1 MERLIARAIFSPDTL
16 RHKSSNRC
24 TDVTQTNARL
34 PIDDALPEIVAK
46 VAENSCV
53 VVEAAPGAGKTTRVA
68 PALLQGHRSSSGEA
82 VGKVLLVQPRRIA
95 ARAAAARIASELR
108 VDVGGLVGY
117 QVRFDHRLTAGTRL
131 IAMTPGI
138 LLRQLQADIELAGT
152 SIVVLDEFHER
163 SLEYDLLLGMLRRVQ
178 TELRPNLRLVVMSAT
193 LNTHAI
199 CDYLDQPPVIR
210 VPGQL
215 HPVAIHYSRFGDRGK
230 LADLAAER
238 TVAAA
243 TDHEGDVLVFLPGA
257 GEIEQVARQLEGTAE
272 REGWEVMR
280 LFGEMASQDQDRVLQ
295 PSAKRKII
303 LSTNIAETS
312 LTIDGVRIVVDS
324 GWARVQRVDPSLGL
338 NRLQLEP
345 IAQASAVQRA
355 GRAGRTAPGV
365 CYRLWDEATN
375 RARPEHL
382 EPEILRV
389 DLAGAVLQLLCW
401 GESNPAAFPWV
412 TAPRESSI
420 ELATQ
425 VLERLGAVANGRPT
439 ALGRQLLQ
447 LPVHPR
453 LARLLVEGHALKVPQ
468 AASLAASMLSER
480 DVFDRHSATGN
491 SKQPFTRHA
500 QHHACDVTQRLSVLS
515 DFLQGRRQSGATS
528 ALVIKP
534 GPAQQVSRV
543 AEQLLQQ
550 VSQTLG
556 RVLEEPLT
564 DHLPRALLAA
574 FPDRLARRRSPH
586 DARGLMVGGR
596 GVKLESSSGVREAEL
611 FLCIDL
617 DAGTGEASVRQ
628 ASSIAPEWLP
638 IEHLR
643 QSDDRFMHPTQG
655 TVVTRRRTYW
665 MDLIIEETPIATPL
679 DEATANLLAS
689 AAIQQWQKVLPTNDK
704 HLNSWLSRVRWLA
717 EAMPD
722 SGLPSLAPQDLKE
735 PLQQWCYGLRSVDEL
750 RQLPWRSL
758 LEGLLEAQHRRLL
771 QQNAPEQFTLPS
783 GRSVL
788 LQYELGKPPILAARI
803 QEFFSLAE
811 TPRIAGG
818 RVPLLLHLLAP
829 NMRCQQITDDLASFW
844 KNTYSVVRKELRVRY
859 PKHAWPEN
867 PLDRFRE

>member
-1 MERLIARAIFSPDTL
+1 MI
-16 RHKSSNRC
+16 
-24 TDVTQTNARL
+24 QTNSRL
-34 PIDDALPEIVAK
+34 PIDDALEEIVTK
-46 VAENSCV
+46 VTEASCLII
-53 VVEAAPGAGKTTRVA
+53 EAAPGAGKTTRVA
-68 PALLQGHRSSSGEA
+68 PALIHSGCSVTNGSSGA
-82 VGKVLLVQPRRIA
+82 TAGKVLLVQPRRIA

-108 VDVGGLVGY
+108 VGVGGLVGY
-117 QVRFDHRLTAGTRL
+117 QVRFDHRVSASTRL

-138 LLRQLQADIELAGT
+138 LLRQLQVDIELAGT
-152 SIVVLDEFHER
+152 SVVVLDEFHER

-178 TELRPNLRLVVMSAT
+178 AELRPDLRLVVMSAT
-193 LNTHAI
+193 LNTNAI
-199 CDYLDQPPVIR
+199 GEYLNQPPVIR

-215 HPVAIHYSRFGDRGK
+215 HPVTIHYSRFGDRGK
-230 LADLAAER
+230 LVDLAAER
-238 TVAAA
+238 TAAA
-243 TDHEGDVLVFLPGA
+243 ALEHEGDVLVFLPGA
-257 GEIEQVARQLEGTAE
+257 GEIEQVARQLESRAQ

-312 LTIDGVRIVVDS
+312 LTIDGVRVVVDS

-365 CYRLWDEATN
+365 CYRLWDEATQ

-425 VLERLGAVANGRPT
+425 VLERIGAVANGQPT

-447 LPVHPR
+447 VPVHPR
-453 LARLLVEGHALKVPQ
+453 LGRLLVEGHALRVP
-468 AASLAASMLSER
+468 LAAALAAAMLSER
-480 DVFDRHSATGN
+480 DVFDRHASGGS
-491 SKQPFTRHA
+491 SKQPFTRHS
-500 QHHACDVTQRLSVLS
+500 QQHACDVTHRLHVLN
-515 DFLQGRRQSGATS
+515 DFLQGRRPS
-528 ALVIKP
+528 AASTLAIKP
-534 GPAQQVSRV
+534 GAAHQVSRV
-543 AEQLLQQ
+543 AEQFSQQ
-550 VSQTLG
+550 LAQALG
-556 RVLEEPLT
+556 RVAEEPL
-564 DHLPRALLAA
+564 DDQLPRALLAA
-574 FPDRLARRRSPH
+574 FPDRLARRRGPH

-596 GVKLESSSGVREAEL
+596 GVKLENSSGVRESEL

-617 DAGTGEASVRQ
+617 DAGAGEASVRQ
-628 ASSIAPEWLP
+628 ASSIEPEWLP
-638 IEHLR
+638 MEHLR

-665 MDLIIEETPIATPL
+665 MDLVIEETPVATPL
-679 DEATANLLAS
+679 DEETAKMLAA
-689 AAIQQWQKVLPTNDK
+689 AAIQQWHKVLPTDDK
-704 HLNSWLSRVRWLA
+704 HLNSWLARVRWLA

-722 SGLPSLAPQDLKE
+722 SGLPSLAPQDLQE
-735 PLQQWCYGLRSVDEL
+735 PLEQWCYGLRSIEEL

-758 LEGLLEAQHRRLL
+758 LEGLLDSQHRRLL
-771 QQNAPEQFTLPS
+771 QQHAPESFTLPS

-788 LQYELGKPPILAARI
+788 LQYEIGKPPILAARI
-803 QEFFSLAE
+803 QEFFSLSE

-844 KNTYSVVRKELRVRY
+844 KNTYSVVRKELRARY

>member
-1 MERLIARAIFSPDTL
+1 MVQLNS
-16 RHKSSNRC
+16 
-24 TDVTQTNARL
+24 RL
-34 PIDDALPEIVAK
+34 PIDDVLQEIVAA
-46 VAENSCV
+46 VADSSCLI
-53 VVEAAPGAGKTTRVA
+53 VEAAPGAGKTTRVA
-68 PALLQGHRSSSGEA
+68 PALLHGNSRRSGADVS
-82 VGKVLLVQPRRIA
+82 KVLLVQPRRIA

-117 QVRFDHRLTAGTRL
+117 QVRFDHRITASTRL

-138 LLRQLQADIELAGT
+138 LLRQLQGDIELAGI
-152 SIVVLDEFHER
+152 SVVILDEFHER
-163 SLEYDLLLGMLRRVQ
+163 SLEYDLLLGMLRRIQ
-178 TELRPNLRLVVMSAT
+178 SELRPDLRLVVMSAT

-199 CDYLDQPPVIR
+199 GEYLNQPPVIR

-230 LADLAAER
+230 LVDLAAER
-238 TVAAA
+238 AVAAA
-243 TDHEGDVLVFLPGA
+243 AEHDGDMLIFLPGA
-257 GEIEQVARQLEGTAE
+257 GEIEQVARQLEGRAQ
-272 REGWEVMR
+272 REDWELMR

-295 PSAKRKII
+295 PSMKRKII

-312 LTIDGVRIVVDS
+312 LTIDGVRIVIDS
-324 GWARVQRVDPSLGL
+324 GWARVQRVDSSLGL

-345 IAQASAVQRA
+345 ISQASAVQRA

-365 CYRLWDEATN
+365 CYRLWDEAMQ
-375 RARPEHL
+375 RARAEHL

-425 VLERLGAVANGRPT
+425 VLERIGAVTEGHPT

-453 LARLLVEGHALKVPQ
+453 LARLLVEGHALGIPH
-468 AASLAASMLSER
+468 ATALAAAMLSER
-480 DVFDRHSATGN
+480 DVFDRHAAGGN
-491 SKQPFTRHA
+491 SKQPFTRPS
-500 QHHACDVTQRLSVLS
+500 QHHPCDVTHRLSRLN
-515 DFLQGRRQSGATS
+515 DFLQGRSQFAPAS
-528 ALVIKP
+528 ALAIKP
-534 GPAQQVSRV
+534 GPAQQVARV
-543 AEQLLQQ
+543 AEQLSQQ
-550 VSQTLG
+550 AAQTLG
-556 RVLEEPLT
+556 RIAEEPLT
-564 DHLPRALLAA
+564 DQLPLALLAA

-596 GVKLESSSGVREAEL
+596 GVKLENGSGVREAEL

-617 DAGTGEASVRQ
+617 DAGASEASVRQ
-628 ASSIAPEWLP
+628 AAGIAPEWLP
-638 IEHLR
+638 LEHLR

-655 TVVTRRRTYW
+655 SVVARRRTYW

-679 DEATANLLAS
+679 DEATARMLAN
-689 AAIQQWQKVLPTNDK
+689 AAVQQWHKVLPTDDK
-704 HLNSWLSRVRWLA
+704 HLNSWLARVRWLA

-722 SGLPSLAPQDLKE
+722 SGLPSLAPQDLQE
-735 PLQQWCYGLRSVDEL
+735 SLQQWCYGMRSLDEL

-758 LEGLLEAQHRRLL
+758 LEGLLNANHRRLL
-771 QQNAPEQFTLPS
+771 QQSAPENFTLPS
-783 GRSVL
+783 GRNVL

-844 KNTYSVVRKELRVRY
+844 KNTYSVVRKELRARY